1 MKEPKTPLDCIK
13 ENIIMTMI
21 MLITYHSKEDNL
33 RVQQLVV
40 SMAKYLEEFC
50 NMSLED
56 IHKECDVYIDAIDK
70 ANTTKH

>member
-1 MKEPKTPLDCIK
+1 MNEPKTPLDCIK
-13 ENIIMTMI
+13 ENILMTMI

-40 SMAKYLEEFC
+40 YMARYLEEFC

-56 IHKECDVYIDAIDK
+56 IHKECDAYIDAIDI
-70 ANTTKH
+70 ANTIKH

>member
-1 MKEPKTPLDCIK
+1 MNEPKTPLDCIK
-13 ENIIMTMI
+13 ENILMTMI

-40 SMAKYLEEFC
+40 SMARYLEEFC

-56 IHKECDVYIDAIDK
+56 IHKECDAYIDAIDI